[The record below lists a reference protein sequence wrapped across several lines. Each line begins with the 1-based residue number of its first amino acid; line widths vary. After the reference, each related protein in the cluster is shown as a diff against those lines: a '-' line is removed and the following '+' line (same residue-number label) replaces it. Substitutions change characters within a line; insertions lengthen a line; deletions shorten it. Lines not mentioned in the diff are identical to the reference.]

1 MLYFVSECSAEYP
14 CISWVTIAMSRH
26 KENYPNKQKEGQM
39 TSRDKT
45 RRRTEWISFQSLLP
59 SVRHL
64 DSWLLKLERA
74 LGGGGYPQMPTQ
86 KEKQG
91 DKASCLQERQR
102 DRHGKCCFKIDGR
115 LFLGAI
121 RVDISK
127 DTQIWSW
134 TRYWGG

>member
-45 RRRTEWISFQSLLP
+45 RGRAEWISFQSLLL
-59 SVRHL
+59 SVTHL
-64 DSWLLKLERA
+64 DSCLLVTGKGP
-74 LGGGGYPQMPTQ
+74 GGVRWGGEYPQMPTQ

-91 DKASCLQERQR
+91 DEASCLQERQR
-102 DRHGKCCFKIDGR
+102 GRRGKCCFKIDRR

-121 RVDISK
+121 RVDISN
-127 DTQIWSW
+127 DTQIWS
-134 TRYWGG
+134 